1 MDNNKVINGG
11 GDNAWAERRSSVT
24 SFVATSSD
32 TGATTAAHRR
42 ESLVGNAKPLALD
55 EKERAYDGDHTNIKM
70 ADDVDGADS
79 DIHRHVDIT
88 NSEKYCEYNPSRD
101 SEPGQKRD
109 WSMGAIYSR
118 YRCWWQ

>member
-11 GDNAWAERRSSVT
+11 GDNALAERRSSVT

-32 TGATTAAHRR
+32 TGATTTAHRR
-42 ESLVGNAKPLALD
+42 ESLVGNPKSLAVD
-55 EKERAYDGDHTNIKM
+55 EKEMAYDDTNIKM
-70 ADDVDGADS
+70 PDGADS
-79 DIHRHVDIT
+79 DLHRHVDIT
-88 NSEKYCEYNPSRD
+88 NSEKYCEYNPSSD
-101 SEPGQKRD
+101 SEPHKKRD